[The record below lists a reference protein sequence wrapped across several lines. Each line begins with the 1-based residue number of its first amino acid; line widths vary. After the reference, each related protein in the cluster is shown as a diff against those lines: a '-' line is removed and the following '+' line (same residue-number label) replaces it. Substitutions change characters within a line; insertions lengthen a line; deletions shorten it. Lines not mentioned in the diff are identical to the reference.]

1 MVDTRKRDTNLPV
14 VAELLDRASDL
25 GVNAP
30 EANETNLTEAAAEA
44 RCQKWLDE
52 NARAFSKQSDWHE
65 RNGHPLVD
73 IIEAPG
79 GSTWSTDLP

>member
-1 MVDTRKRDTNLPV
+1 MVDTRKRNTNLPV

-25 GVNAP
+25 GVNMP
-30 EANETNLTEAAAEA
+30 EVNETNLTKAAAEA

-52 NARAFSKQSDWHE
+52 NAKAFSEQSDWHE